1 MRAVDVD
8 AFGDEAAQEAKIRQR
23 DRDQQR
29 AALVALIGAG
39 RGVRIAAAIERGE
52 REIDLA
58 GAGGAEQRRVEIGAV
73 DAGGEIGLR
82 RAIAAS
88 VRVAFA
94 SCAGARGARRRAPR
108 AGCG

>member
-8 AFGDEAAQEAKIRQR
+8 AFGDEAAQEAQIRQR

-39 RGVRIAAAIERGE
+39 RGVRIAAAIERRE

-58 GAGGAEQRRVEIGAV
+58 RARGAEQRRVEIGAV
-73 DAGGEIGLR
+73 DAGGEIGR
-82 RAIAAS
+82 GGVAAFS
-88 VRVAFA
+88 GCAFR
-94 SCAGARGARRRAPR
+94 AGARGARRRARR
-108 AGCG
+108 AGSD